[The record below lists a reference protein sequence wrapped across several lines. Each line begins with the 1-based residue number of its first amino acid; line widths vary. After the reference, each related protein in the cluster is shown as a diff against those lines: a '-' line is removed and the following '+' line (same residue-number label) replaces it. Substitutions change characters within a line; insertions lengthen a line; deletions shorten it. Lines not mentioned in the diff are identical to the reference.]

1 MGHCNLNNKGVI
13 YIQKFQISSRM
24 GAAWT
29 GSGGTDKMKQKQ
41 KVFTCAW

>member
-24 GAAWT
+24 GAA
-29 GSGGTDKMKQKQ
+29 
-41 KVFTCAW
+41 